1 LELLELMELL
11 ELGTIGTIWN
21 YIELGN
27 IPVNVQPHIKT
38 LDRVPSCSK

>member
-1 LELLELMELL
+1 L

-27 IPVNVQPHIKT
+27 IPVNVQPHIF
-38 LDRVPSCSK
+38 LLAIS